1 MATTQPTPNNSLR
14 ELAQVLGEDGTREIV
29 RLFLHDF
36 PESIRRLGSASHVD
50 QLRIIHGIKS
60 SSLHMGAKQ
69 LSERLAEIEDRL
81 AADGAG
87 VLPREIA
94 GIVSDFGEVLPAL
107 RKFASG

>member
-1 MATTQPTPNNSLR
+1 MAPTRPTPNNSLR

-36 PESIRRLGSASHVD
+36 PQSMRRLGTASHVD

-60 SSLHMGAKQ
+60 SALHMGAKK
-69 LSERLAEIEDRL
+69 LSERLAEVEDRM
-81 AADGAG
+81 AAEGG
-87 VLPREIA
+87 PPLPREVA
-94 GIVSDFGEVLPAL
+94 GIVSDFGEVLPDL